1 MKKLAKEQLVA
12 LVGGVLILAS
22 LVGNWW
28 LYQDRSKLASQV
40 GELQSALQLASTTV
54 DNLTQANVNL
64 ASSLDAE
71 KTKNNQ
77 FADQIGTIASTVSTL
92 DKLRKTDKE
101 LLIKYSK
108 IFFLNENYVPASLAL
123 VDNQY
128 LSDKSKPLQFQNQA
142 YPFLVELMIT
152 AAKQGVDLKVLSAYR
167 SFGTQSNLKNSYKVS
182 YGSGANQFSADQG
195 YSEHQL
201 GTTLDFTTSKI
212 GSTLTGFDKTD
223 SYTWLKDHA
232 HQWGFTLSYPEN
244 NSYYVFEPWHWRFV
258 GVELA
263 TRLHTEGKHFYDLD
277 QREIDK
283 YLIKIFDN

>member
-1 MKKLAKEQLVA
+1 MKKLAKDQLVA
-12 LVGGVLILAS
+12 SVGGVLILAS
-22 LVGNWW
+22 VAGNWW
-28 LYQDRSKLASQV
+28 LYQDRSKLVTQV
-40 GELQSALQLASTTV
+40 GELQTALQAASTTV
-54 DNLTQANVNL
+54 DNLTQTNINL
-64 ASSLDAE
+64 TSSLDAE

-108 IFFLNENYVPASLAL
+108 VFFLNENYVPANLAL
-123 VDNQY
+123 IDTQY
-128 LSDKSKPLQFQNQA
+128 LSDKNKPLQFQNQA
-142 YPFLVELMIT
+142 YPFLVELMTT
-152 AAKQGVDLKVLSAYR
+152 AAKQGADLKVLSAYR
-167 SFGTQSNLKNSYKVS
+167 SFGTQSSLKNGYKVT

-244 NSYYVFEPWHWRFV
+244 NNYYVFEPWHWRFV